1 MPSKKREERTWVEID
16 LDAIANNYA
25 VARSF
30 LREQTRMIAV
40 VKANAYGNGAPQVA
54 RLLEGEPGVYGFGVA
69 SFEEGMR
76 LRRAEITKPI
86 LILGYTPPGRAAL
99 LAANSLI
106 ATLTEGEYARCL
118 SKAACD
124 AGVTVRCHVKL
135 DTGMNRLGVVG
146 RPVER
151 AVAEIEGMLAL
162 KGLQAEGI
170 FTHFAASNWEDGD
183 FTARQFETFTEV
195 LGRLRAKGHALPL
208 AHCCNSG
215 GVVFHPECELDCV
228 RSGFLLYGTQ
238 PDPDRPVPGL
248 KNPMQLKSQVAQL
261 KEVGPGDVVGYDCTY
276 EVTRPMR
283 IAVVPVGYADG
294 LPFGLSN
301 RGEMLVGGQRAPI
314 VGKVCMDQTM
324 IDVTHIDGVRRG
336 DVVTVFGRDGGQEL
350 SVTEMAERAG
360 VFAPGV
366 FCNLNA
372 RVTRLFYLGG
382 ELVDSEVP
390 MSRW

>member
-1 MPSKKREERTWVEID
+1 
-16 LDAIANNYA
+16 
-25 VARSF
+25 
-30 LREQTRMIAV
+30 
-40 VKANAYGNGAPQVA
+40 
-54 RLLEGEPGVYGFGVA
+54 
-69 SFEEGMR
+69 
-76 LRRAEITKPI
+76 
-86 LILGYTPPGRAAL
+86 
-99 LAANSLI
+99 
-106 ATLTEGEYARCL
+106 
-118 SKAACD
+118 
-124 AGVTVRCHVKL
+124 
-135 DTGMNRLGVVG
+135 
-146 RPVER
+146 
-151 AVAEIEGMLAL
+151 
-162 KGLQAEGI
+162 
-170 FTHFAASNWEDGD
+170 
-183 FTARQFETFTEV
+183 
-195 LGRLRAKGHALPL
+195 
-208 AHCCNSG
+208 
-215 GVVFHPECELDCV
+215 
-228 RSGFLLYGTQ
+228 
-238 PDPDRPVPGL
+238 
-248 KNPMQLKSQVAQL
+248 MQLKSQVAQL

-350 SVTEMAERAG
+350 SVTGMAERAG

>member
-1 MPSKKREERTWVEID
+1 M
-16 LDAIANNYA
+16 
-25 VARSF
+25 
-30 LREQTRMIAV
+30 
-40 VKANAYGNGAPQVA
+40 
-54 RLLEGEPGVYGFGVA
+54 
-69 SFEEGMR
+69 
-76 LRRAEITKPI
+76 
-86 LILGYTPPGRAAL
+86 
-99 LAANSLI
+99 
-106 ATLTEGEYARCL
+106 
-118 SKAACD
+118 
-124 AGVTVRCHVKL
+124 
-135 DTGMNRLGVVG
+135 
-146 RPVER
+146 
-151 AVAEIEGMLAL
+151 
-162 KGLQAEGI
+162 
-170 FTHFAASNWEDGD
+170 
-183 FTARQFETFTEV
+183 
-195 LGRLRAKGHALPL
+195 
-208 AHCCNSG
+208 
-215 GVVFHPECELDCV
+215 

-382 ELVDSEVP
+382 SWWTARCPCRAGDKKTAGKRGARRLRDAAPPFFEGAPFEAAPWKGAPCFVKRGSPARVCRTQENRAARRDIVPRPEGAASREGVPAARRRRGARPAPFAYAAGRELSFGQEQIKNLGNIRCQGREPVI
-390 MSRW
+390 

>member
-118 SKAACD
+118 SKAACA

-162 KGLQAEGI
+162 KGVQVEGI
-170 FTHFAASNWEDGD
+170 FTDFAASNWEDGG
-183 FTARQFETFTEV
+183 FAARQFETFTEV

-215 GVVFHPECELDCV
+215 GVVFHPECELD
-228 RSGFLLYGTQ
+228 
-238 PDPDRPVPGL
+238 
-248 KNPMQLKSQVAQL
+248 
-261 KEVGPGDVVGYDCTY
+261 
-276 EVTRPMR
+276 
-283 IAVVPVGYADG
+283 
-294 LPFGLSN
+294 
-301 RGEMLVGGQRAPI
+301 
-314 VGKVCMDQTM
+314 
-324 IDVTHIDGVRRG
+324 
-336 DVVTVFGRDGGQEL
+336 
-350 SVTEMAERAG
+350 
-360 VFAPGV
+360 
-366 FCNLNA
+366 
-372 RVTRLFYLGG
+372 
-382 ELVDSEVP
+382 
-390 MSRW
+390 